1 MRCSKLFYSA
11 IALSAIFFVSFS
23 TIARSEGFE
32 LIGSIPSSN
41 GLYYTTMAPQGDYIA
56 MGDQRSPGA
65 GIDIIYVGDP
75 ENMTEVGHVHTGHMT
90 YQLAWSGNYIYS
102 PASWDGLFIYDVT
115 DLDNIV
121 LAADTSF
128 GEHIGVVAIRGD
140 IAIVGGSNNLYS
152 IDISNPYNPQVIWS
166 SNALGCSYLV
176 LGDSIAYAYR
186 LYDDVILIDISDP
199 ESPQEIS
206 RFRPL
211 DVNGL
216 CPSQDERYLYLTGQ
230 RDGIIIYDIS
240 DPESPR
246 FISQTPLPY
255 NDWCIDV
262 CVSEKYPHI
271 LFVSAYIDG
280 LWAVDVSDPENPI
293 PLHNYNSSL
302 WSCYVISKD
311 DVVFHTIADSMLA
324 LWFDTDIF
332 SGFQDNYDGSIVEG
346 FSLSQNYPNPFNAAT
361 IIEYS
366 LPSDGYT
373 ILEIYDI
380 AGRKIETLRRG
391 IEIAGQKSIT
401 WDARDFPSGI
411 YFYKLSHKDGI
422 LAKPLILVK

>member
-1 MRCSKLFYSA
+1 MRRSKLLYSA

-23 TIARSEGFE
+23 TIARPEGFE

-41 GLYYTTMAPQGDYIA
+41 GLYYTRMAPQGDYIA
-56 MGDQRSPGA
+56 MGDQRSPGV

-75 ENMTEVGHVHTGHMT
+75 ENMIEVGHVHTGHMT

-102 PASWDGLFIYDVT
+102 PASWDGLFVYDVT

-121 LAADTSF
+121 LVADTSF
-128 GEHIGVVAIRGD
+128 GESMHVVAIRGD

-152 IDISNPYNPQVIWS
+152 IDIRNPYSPQVIWS

-176 LGDSIAYAYR
+176 LGDSVAYAYK
-186 LYDDVILIDISDP
+186 LYNDVILIDISDP

-230 RDGIIIYDIS
+230 RDGIIIYDIG

-246 FISQTPLPY
+246 LISQTPLPY

-262 CVSEKYPHI
+262 CVSEKYPHV

-280 LWAVDVSDPENPI
+280 LWAVDVSDPEQPV
-293 PLHNYNSSL
+293 PLHHYRPPAQDH
-302 WSCYVISKD
+302 YVMSYHDIL
-311 DVVFHTIADSMLA
+311 FHTIYNSLLA
-324 LWFDTDIF
+324 FEYTPEGTDIDD
-332 SGFQDNYDGSIVEG
+332 QYPEIATE

-380 AGRKIETLRRG
+380 VGRKIETLRRG

-411 YFYKLSHKDGI
+411 YFYKLSHKDRT
-422 LAKPLILVK
+422 LAKPLIFVK